1 MLSGLYIEGT
11 TLLHRTGPGK
21 KILSLVLIGTGLFFI
36 RDLTILASCFAV
48 IIGLYFTAG
57 IPAKIMLR
65 QLRPAAILLVVI
77 FIVQYFSNSL
87 ELATLIVLRFACLI
101 LAASLITLT
110 TRTSDMVEGIER
122 GLKPLHKILPV
133 ERVSLTISLCIRF
146 IPTIQ
151 AITEDVKEAQYARG
165 LSTNIFAIA
174 VPVIIR
180 TLKMADEISE
190 AIYARS
196 FETEPYHPDLDK

>member
-1 MLSGLYIEGT
+1 MLSSLYIDGD
-11 TLLHRTGPGK
+11 TLIHKFGPGK
-21 KILSLVLIGTGLFFI
+21 KILCLIILGTTLFLI
-36 RDLTILASCFAV
+36 RDLIILSSCFAI
-48 IIGLYFTAG
+48 IIGLYLSAR
-57 IPAKIMLR
+57 IPVKTMIL
-65 QLRPAAILLVVI
+65 QLRPALWLLLII
-77 FIVQYFSNSL
+77 FAVQYFSNSL
-87 ELATLIVLRFACLI
+87 EMAILIVLRFATLI

-110 TRTSDMVEGIER
+110 TRTSDMVDGIER

-133 ERVSLTISLCIRF
+133 ERISLTISLCIRF

-151 AITEDVKEAQYARG
+151 AITAEVKEAQYARG

-190 AIYARS
+190 AIYARG
-196 FETEPYHPDLDK
+196 FETEPYHPNLDK